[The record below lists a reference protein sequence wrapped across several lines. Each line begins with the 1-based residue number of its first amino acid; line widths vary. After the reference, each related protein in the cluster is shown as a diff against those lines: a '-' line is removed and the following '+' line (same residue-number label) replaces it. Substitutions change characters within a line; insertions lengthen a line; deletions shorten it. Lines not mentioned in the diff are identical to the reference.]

1 MPHSHARSSA
11 RPVEKRDDDAP
22 GSDPA
27 RGSVPRDAGSHGDGP
42 AESTARDPVGATD
55 GEVTVRRMPLR
66 EGGWVGYGDDAV
78 YVARDDGNVEVRTDD
93 VVRVSLRTVEWD
105 LAVMSLLLVG
115 VGGYVAA
122 TRNPLVGA
130 AFALVGVASLYRTYG
145 HRHRLRVHVEGRARP
160 LTLHP
165 EHPAAC
171 HDTLADLAGLRSV

>member
-1 MPHSHARSSA
+1 MSHPNAHASA
-11 RPVEKRDDDAP
+11 RAAEDRDDAP

-27 RGSVPRDAGSHGDGP
+27 RGSAPRGDEAHGGGT
-42 AESTARDPVGATD
+42 AESTDRDPAGAAD
-55 GEVTVRRMPLR
+55 GEVAVRRMPLR

-78 YVARDDGNVEVRTDD
+78 YVVRDDEPVEVRTDD

-145 HRHRLRVHVEGRARP
+145 HRHQLRIHVEGGAKP

-165 EHPAAC
+165 EHPAEC
-171 HDTLADLAGLRSV
+171 HDTLADLAGLRSA